1 VNGVIPI
8 PESGVI
14 VFAQLSLTSLT
25 YCHTD
30 VDHSAAYLANAFC
43 IPHRVWNILFA
54 PAGFLLLTAR
64 DVAEAAV
71 VPKDLVW
78 VIDK

>member
-1 VNGVIPI
+1 VNGVSPI

-14 VFAQLSLTSLT
+14 VFAQLSLASLT
-25 YCHTD
+25 YCH
-30 VDHSAAYLANAFC
+30 VDHSAAYLAKAFC
-43 IPHRVWNILFA
+43 IPHRVCNVLFA
-54 PAGFLLLTAR
+54 PPGSPLLTAR